1 MKILSSCLLIL
12 ISISSLAAQ
21 ENKAETEVKETIQEF
36 FQAFHEQDSI
46 KLRAMVVPSIYMQS
60 IAVDSSGNSELES
73 EEYSKFSKSIVS
85 IPSTTKFE
93 ERLISFDI
101 RMNGALA
108 SVITPY
114 SFYVNDILSHCGVNS
129 FQLYR
134 TEGEWKIIHIVD
146 TRKKEGCK

>member
-1 MKILSSCLLIL
+1 LIL

-21 ENKAETEVKETIQEF
+21 EKKVETEVRETIQEF

-46 KLRAMVVPSIYMQS
+46 KLRAMVDPSIYMQS
-60 IAVDSSGNSELES
+60 IAVDSSGNSKLES
-73 EEYSKFSKSIVS
+73 EEYSKFLKSIVS

-93 ERLISFDI
+93 ERLLFFDI
-101 RMNGALA
+101 RINGALA

-129 FQLYR
+129 FQLYK

>member
-21 ENKAETEVKETIQEF
+21 ENKVETEVKETIQEF

-73 EEYSKFSKSIVS
+73 EEYSKFLKSIVS

-93 ERLISFDI
+93 ERLLSFDI

-129 FQLYR
+129 FQLYK

>member
-1 MKILSSCLLIL
+1 MIL

-21 ENKAETEVKETIQEF
+21 EKKVETEVRETIQEF

-46 KLRAMVVPSIYMQS
+46 KLRAMVDPSIYMQS
-60 IAVDSSGNSELES
+60 IAVDSSGNSKLES
-73 EEYSKFSKSIVS
+73 EEYSKFLKSIVS

-93 ERLISFDI
+93 ERLLFFDI
-101 RMNGALA
+101 RINGALA

-129 FQLYR
+129 FQLYK

>member
-21 ENKAETEVKETIQEF
+21 EKKVETEVRETIQEF

-46 KLRAMVVPSIYMQS
+46 KLRAMVDPSIYMQS
-60 IAVDSSGNSELES
+60 IAVDSSGNSKLES
-73 EEYSKFSKSIVS
+73 EEYSKFLKSIVS

-93 ERLISFDI
+93 ERLLFFDI
-101 RMNGALA
+101 RINGALA

-129 FQLYR
+129 FQLYK